1 MKIFTPKTMFSLRP
15 YQQEAVEALRQ
26 SFRGGKKAPLLVAPT
41 GAGKT
46 VIFSYVTQNA
56 ASKGNRVLLL
66 VHRAELLAQT
76 HAALD
81 GMGVPHGIIAAGRT
95 PDPAHLVQ
103 LASVQ
108 TVVRRLEKLLPVD
121 LIVIDE
127 AHHAAAGSWKKVIEL
142 FPNAKIIGVTATPQR
157 LDGKGLGD
165 IFDDIVFGPDV
176 QTLIDSDFL
185 CRPVYYAPSQVD
197 LTSVK
202 TRMGDF
208 DQRQLEQALN
218 TPVITGCAVSHYK
231 KLSDGLPAVVFCASV
246 RHATDVAAQFCS
258 AGYRFEVLDG
268 TLAPEIRK
276 QRVADLASGK
286 IHGLTSCDIISE
298 GFDLPVVTTAILLR
312 ATQSLGLHLQQ
323 VGRVLR
329 THKDKSRAII
339 LDHVGNCMRHGLA
352 EEPREWSLE
361 GASKKSKK
369 ASGGERN
376 KQCPQCYCVHAVLP
390 ECPQCGHVYAP
401 KPREIEHVDGEL
413 VELQARREHKK
424 EQGKAQTLQD
434 LIDLAKLRGYRNPYA
449 WAGHVL
455 RGRQK

>member
-1 MKIFTPKTMFSLRP
+1 
-15 YQQEAVEALRQ
+15 
-26 SFRGGKKAPLLVAPT
+26 
-41 GAGKT
+41 
-46 VIFSYVTQNA
+46 
-56 ASKGNRVLLL
+56 
-66 VHRAELLAQT
+66 
-76 HAALD
+76 
-81 GMGVPHGIIAAGRT
+81 MGVPHGIIAAGRT

-127 AHHAAAGSWKKVIEL
+127 AHHAAAGSWKKVIER

-246 RHATDVAAQFCS
+246 RHATDVTAQFCA
-258 AGYRFEVLDG
+258 AGYKFEVLDG
-268 TLAPEIRK
+268 TLAPDVRK

-286 IHGLTSCDIISE
+286 LHGLTSCDIISE

-312 ATQSLGLHLQQ
+312 AT
-323 VGRVLR
+323 
-329 THKDKSRAII
+329 
-339 LDHVGNCMRHGLA
+339 
-352 EEPREWSLE
+352 
-361 GASKKSKK
+361 
-369 ASGGERN
+369 
-376 KQCPQCYCVHAVLP
+376 
-390 ECPQCGHVYAP
+390 
-401 KPREIEHVDGEL
+401 
-413 VELQARREHKK
+413 
-424 EQGKAQTLQD
+424 
-434 LIDLAKLRGYRNPYA
+434 
-449 WAGHVL
+449 
-455 RGRQK
+455 